1 MLVPVE
7 AAFALRSAA
16 LGMAHYFTLASLG
29 SLLTLTALETV
40 LGIDNVIF
48 LSILVAKLPKEQQPL
63 ARRLGLVGALGM
75 RIGLLFTLSWLA
87 GLTKPF
93 FTVPVWQHPLSGR
106 DLVLLVGGGF
116 LVVKSLSEI
125 KEGLVPHE
133 EEVAKSESPVKSA
146 FAWILIQIVVM
157 DIVFSL
163 DSVITAVGLGPP
175 VPIMISAMILS
186 MIIMLWF
193 AGPIGDFVERHPS
206 MKVLALSFLVMIGVL
221 LVIEGVGHHIDKAYL
236 YFAMGFAF
244 VVELVNI
251 QTRKAKAQSPH
262 A

>member
-1 MLVPVE
+1 
-7 AAFALRSAA
+7 
-16 LGMAHYFTLASLG
+16 MANYLTLASLG

-63 ARRLGLVGALGM
+63 ARRLGLIGALGM

-93 FTVPVWQHPLSGR
+93 FTVPVWERGISGR
-106 DLVLLVGGGF
+106 DLVLIVGGGF
-116 LVVKSLSEI
+116 LVFKSASEI
-125 KEGLVPHE
+125 REGFHAHAE
-133 EEVAKSESPVKSA
+133 EEDASASPGKSA
-146 FAWILIQIVVM
+146 FMWILAQIVVM

-175 VPIMISAMILS
+175 VPVMVTAMILS
-186 MIIMLWF
+186 MVIMLWF

-206 MKVLALSFLVMIGVL
+206 MKVLALSFLIMIGAL
-221 LVIEGVGHHIDKAYL
+221 LVVEGAGKHVEKSYL
-236 YFAMGFAF
+236 YFAMGFSF
-244 VVELVNI
+244 VVELLNI
-251 QTRKAKAQSPH
+251 KTRQSKAGATH
-262 A
+262 

>member
-1 MLVPVE
+1 
-7 AAFALRSAA
+7 
-16 LGMAHYFTLASLG
+16 MANYFTLASLG

-63 ARRLGLVGALGM
+63 ARRLGLMGALGM

-93 FTVPVWQHPLSGR
+93 FSIPVIDRPISGR
-106 DLVLLVGGGF
+106 DLVLIVGGAF
-116 LVVKSLSEI
+116 LVFKSASEI
-125 KEGLVPHE
+125 REGFHPHAE
-133 EEVAKSESPVKSA
+133 EHHASVSPAKAA
-146 FAWILIQIVVM
+146 FGMILMQIVVM

-175 VPIMISAMILS
+175 VPVMVTAMILS

-193 AGPIGDFVERHPS
+193 AGPIGDFVDRHPT
-206 MKVLALSFLVMIGVL
+206 MKVLALSFLVMIGGM
-221 LVIEGVGHHIDKAYL
+221 LVVEGFGKHVDKAYV
-236 YFAMGFAF
+236 YFAMGFSF
-244 VVELVNI
+244 LVELINI
-251 QTRKAKAQSPH
+251 KTRQSKAPTVVHPAE
-262 A
+262 